1 MSVSVPAAAKA
12 NGLSTVINTIAA
24 PGEAFQTLAE
34 APTWGWALLVAIV
47 LLLGGVVLQGPA
59 LHHAAVA
66 TTQHMLA
73 TNTAMASLPDD
84 KKAQILGRASG
95 FSPMTYIGP
104 IIGLLIAVLLNT
116 IVMLIGSAL
125 GGGKTGFKHLWA
137 GSMNIAVPTIG
148 ISTVVLGVIT
158 MLRGPDSFANS
169 FDIARAMPSLAMLV
183 PQASLVVAAA
193 LSAIS
198 IFTIWG
204 VFLNATMLRTMARTG
219 AGVAWTFAVIVAL
232 GGALLAALAAGALT
246 AMHLV

>member
-24 PGEAFQTLAE
+24 PGEAFQTLGE
-34 APTWGWALLVAIV
+34 APTWGWALIVVLV
-47 LLLGGVVLQGPA
+47 LLVGGLVLQGPA
-59 LHHAAVA
+59 LRHAAVT

-73 TNTAMASLPDD
+73 TNTTMASLPDD
-84 KKAQILGRASG
+84 KKAQMLARAG
-95 FSPMTYIGP
+95 GTSPWTYVFP
-104 IIGLLIAVLLNT
+104 IVGVFVAVLLNT
-116 IVMLIGSAL
+116 IVMLIGNAL

-148 ISTVVLGVIT
+148 IGTVVLGVIT
-158 MLRGPDSFANS
+158 MLRGPDSFGNS
-169 FDIARAMPSLAMLV
+169 FDIARAMPGLAMLV
-183 PQASLVVAAA
+183 PHANMVVGGA

-204 VFLNATMLRTMARTG
+204 VFLNATMLRVMARTS

-232 GGALLAALAAGALT
+232 GGALLAALAAATLT
-246 AMHLV
+246 ALHLV